1 MSGGAYSHAW
11 LGIEMEQ
18 PRSSNHE
25 VAGCSQ
31 MRPSLIHVFSLAT
44 KEIRVNYDEIIMAIL
59 SVRPTQL
66 IALARH
72 DLNKNQQNLT
82 S

>member
-1 MSGGAYSHAW
+1 M
-11 LGIEMEQ
+11 
-18 PRSSNHE
+18 
-25 VAGCSQ
+25 
-31 MRPSLIHVFSLAT
+31 FSLAT
-44 KEIRVNYDEIIMAIL
+44 KEIRLNYDEIIMAIL

-82 S
+82 SSDNRLNKISICLSSVTSFARKSLKLEVQMQTTHVSV